1 MISDD
6 VFATVPTLTTER
18 LRLEPL
24 GPEHFEGSW
33 AALQDEESM
42 RLTGTQSTFTED
54 QIRTWLAGLGD
65 RHDRADWAVIRLEDG
80 THIGEVVL
88 NDLDGQN
95 ESMNL
100 RIALSGDAAR
110 GRGYG
115 TEAVRA
121 VLDHGFDTVGLHRI
135 SLDVFSFNPAAQRV
149 YEKCGFLV
157 EGRQRHT
164 MNWDG
169 EWVDSILMGILA
181 TDPRGV

>member
-1 MISDD
+1 MIPDD
-6 VFATVPTLTTER
+6 VFAVIPTLTTDR

-24 GPEHFEGSW
+24 GPRHFKGSW
-33 AALQDEESM
+33 AALHDTESM

-54 QIRTWLAGLGD
+54 QIHAWLAGLTE

-80 THIGEVVL
+80 AHIGEVVL
-88 NDLDGQN
+88 NDLDAPN

-115 TEAVRA
+115 TEAIRA
-121 VLDHGFDTVGLHRI
+121 VVAHAFDVVGLHRI
-135 SLDVFSFNPAAQRV
+135 SLDVFSFNPAARRA
-149 YEKCGFLV
+149 YEKSGFVV

-164 MNWDG
+164 MRWDG
-169 EWVDSILMGILA
+169 EWVDSILMGMLA
-181 TDPRGV
+181 SDPRG